1 MEERLLAIW
10 MDVSQLDNIERNM
23 SIFELGLDSIK
34 VIDISEQIYN
44 DMKIRLE
51 WEEFNVISTF
61 NDTLKLLMMKK
72 KELLET
78 A

>member
-1 MEERLLAIW
+1 
-10 MDVSQLDNIERNM
+10 
-23 SIFELGLDSIK
+23 ELGLDSIK

-61 NDTLKLLMMKK
+61 NDTLKLLMKK

>member
-10 MDVSQLDNIERNM
+10 MDVSQLDNIDRDM
-23 SIFELGLDSIK
+23 TVFELGLDSIK
-34 VIDISEQIYN
+34 VIDISEQIYKE
-44 DMKIRLE
+44 MKIRLE

-61 NDTLKLLMMKK
+61 NDTLSLLNEKK
-72 KELLET
+72 ALLEN

>member
-1 MEERLLAIW
+1 MEECLLAIW

-61 NDTLKLLMMKK
+61 NDTLKLLNEK

>member
-10 MDVSQLDNIERNM
+10 MDVSHLDNIDRDM
-23 SIFELGLDSIK
+23 TVFESGLDSIK
-34 VIDISEQIYN
+34 VIDISEKIYKE
-44 DMKIRLE
+44 MKIRLE

-61 NDTLKLLMMKK
+61 NDTLSLLNEKK
-72 KELLET
+72 ALLEN

>member
-10 MDVSQLDNIERNM
+10 MDVSQLDNIDRDM
-23 SIFELGLDSIK
+23 TVFELGLDTIK
-34 VIDISEQIYN
+34 VIDISEQIYKE
-44 DMKIRLE
+44 MKIRLE

-61 NDTLKLLMMKK
+61 NDTLSLLNEKK
-72 KELLET
+72 ALLEN